1 MLRKWDHFWY
11 DMFLFNFD
19 RTHSRTSTTS
29 SEEVTYTFQGRQSPH
44 SPPRGY
50 VSYLADNQLP
60 ESDRTPMRRG
70 NSANKSLKLP
80 YIFTQ
85 IVCTRPSLCIPV
97 IHNCSSIVI
106 YSKHAW
112 TSLKEHVDVN
122 TDSHFDY
129 LMKMCEYTVCHYQ
142 SSVQ

>member
-1 MLRKWDHFWY
+1 M
-11 DMFLFNFD
+11 NFD

-70 NSANKSLKLP
+70 NSANKSESLKLP
-80 YIFTQ
+80 YTQ
-85 IVCTRPSLCIPV
+85 IVFTRQALCIPV
-97 IHNCSSIVI
+97 IHNCSSIVMNR
-106 YSKHAW
+106 KHAR
-112 TSLKEHVDVN
+112 TFLKEHVEVN
-122 TDSHFDY
+122 TDSYFYY
-129 LMKMCEYTVCHYQ
+129 LMKICEYIVCHYQ
-142 SSVQ
+142 SCVQSFVIDMINETSCI